1 MADIYEN
8 NDFHHV
14 GDQKQ
19 FKAGKTPEPSGHQW
33 CDEDDESDADYENIE
48 HTLEMKETSQTPERR
63 RQDNSEKGTEEL
75 KSSTTAAF
83 SIILLY
89 VLLLMV
95 TLGWV
100 GFITVVFIK
109 YSALTEEIQ
118 HLRMSHITLKENMS
132 QLSSSLNSSS
142 SQLQA
147 QECIKVCPCDWIL
160 FSGSCYYYSK
170 ESRNWSRA
178 QEYCVNQAS
187 SLAII
192 NNVDELIYL
201 RQKLPS
207 NHWVGLSDRNT
218 EGSWKWVDGRLVD
231 MSDKYWNAG
240 EPNNVKD
247 EDCGE
252 LTDRKI
258 NDRSCSSDIPWICEK
273 RA

>member
-1 MADIYEN
+1 MN
-8 NDFHHV
+8 L
-14 GDQKQ
+14 
-19 FKAGKTPEPSGHQW
+19 GKTNLIKLTFFNEIG
-33 CDEDDESDADYENIE
+33 
-48 HTLEMKETSQTPERR
+48 ETAIM
-63 RQDNSEKGTEEL
+63 L
-75 KSSTTAAF
+75 KKQKCQQQQRTKIS
-83 SIILLY
+83 LL
-89 VLLLMV
+89 
-95 TLGWV
+95 
-100 GFITVVFIK
+100 F
-109 YSALTEEIQ
+109 
-118 HLRMSHITLKENMS
+118 
-132 QLSSSLNSSS
+132 LSL
-142 SQLQA
+142 
-147 QECIKVCPCDWIL
+147 ECIKVCPCDWIL

-187 SLAII
+187 NLAII

-201 RQKLPS
+201 RQKLSS